1 MEIVGSRGC
10 VRVRHWLS
18 KNDVHT
24 CLLRNPKIFSLTS
37 RFALTTRF
45 IAKRLRGP
53 HASQVFGEKT
63 GDKSCIQD
71 RTGTDL
77 GVGS

>member
-10 VRVRHWLS
+10 ASLTLAFQKRCTHLPFTES
-18 KNDVHT
+18 KD
-24 CLLRNPKIFSLTS
+24 FSLTS

-71 RTGTDL
+71 GTGTDL
-77 GVGS
+77 GAGN